1 MSSAARPGLAVFDC
15 DGTLVDSQHS
25 IFSCM
30 NAAFGAEGLS
40 PPSIDAVRRVIG
52 LPLAE
57 CMARLAPSE
66 QPARHGRL
74 AEAYK
79 AYFFELRQRPDHH
92 EPLFDGALDALDALS
107 ASGYLLGIA
116 TGKARRGLIAV
127 LERHGIVRRF
137 VTLQTSDLA
146 PGKPSPD
153 MLLRAIAETG
163 ADRDDTLMIGDTTF
177 DMLMARNAG
186 VRAIGVRWGYH
197 PAEELDAAG
206 ADALVDTFADL
217 PDAVHRLKRRVSCA

>member
-1 MSSAARPGLAVFDC
+1 MTSAVRPGLAVFDC

-40 PPSIDAVRRVIG
+40 APAIDAVRRVIG
-52 LPLAE
+52 LPLSE
-57 CMARLAPSE
+57 CMARLAPGE
-66 QPARHGRL
+66 QAACHERL
-74 AEAYK
+74 SEAYK
-79 AYFFELRQRPDHH
+79 AFFFELRQRPDHH
-92 EPLFDGALDALDALS
+92 EPLFDGALDALDAL
-107 ASGYLLGIA
+107 ASSGFLLGIA

-127 LERHGIVRRF
+127 LERHGIVDRF

-153 MLLRAIAETG
+153 MLLRAMADTG
-163 ADRDDTLMIGDTTF
+163 ADRNDTLMIGDTTF

-206 ADALVDTFADL
+206 ADALVANFAEL
-217 PDAVHRLKRRVSCA
+217 PDAIHRLQRRVSCA